1 MGNTLFPFAKNK
13 EGEGKKKKETFLTI
27 AEKVLIGGGNEDDI
41 FRVKTIAEY
50 EESAELDKRRRS
62 FGFHK
67 LKEGKTNLVNVK
79 LPSLI

>member
-1 MGNTLFPFAKNK
+1 MGNTLFPFRREERKK
-13 EGEGKKKKETFLTI
+13 KRKKKKLFNDS
-27 AEKVLIGGGNEDDI
+27 EKVLISGGNEDDI

-50 EESAELDKRRRS
+50 EESTELDKRRRS